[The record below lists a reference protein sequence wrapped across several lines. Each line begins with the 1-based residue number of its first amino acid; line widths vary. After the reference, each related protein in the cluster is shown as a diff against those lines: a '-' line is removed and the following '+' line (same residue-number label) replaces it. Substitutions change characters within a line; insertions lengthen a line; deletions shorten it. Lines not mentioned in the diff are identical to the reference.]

1 MIFGNRALKDTI
13 HMWHMYIYKIHFKT
27 KLTHFSKSLSLHR
40 LKKRIMNTIFVKIE
54 KWGIKVIE
62 WI

>member
-1 MIFGNRALKDTI
+1 MAYLQNTLQ
-13 HMWHMYIYKIHFKT
+13 T